1 MRRSTYRLAAV
12 LALGATLATRLL
24 WLRQTSPPPIG
35 PVDAEGFHLLAMNML
50 AGRGFAIGWTPPF
63 CATAIRPPLYPAFLM
78 LTYRGLGASPAH
90 AVLMQVLLAVVT
102 TALVIRLGRE
112 VGGAR
117 VGVLAGW
124 LYILNG
130 TTQRYIG
137 YLLAEALLLP
147 LMTAALWASV
157 RSLRR
162 PGLRQNLL
170 AGALW
175 GLTLLTKPNV
185 QYLALFIGGLISIRL
200 IVASRPAVAQPNLR
214 YLFSFTSRSRRNAL
228 ELKEERRLMQYT
240 PGNKPKSALHLTSL
254 NGYNLR
260 HTPYA
265 IRLLPFWLALLLVLC
280 PWLARNRI
288 VMGRWMLSD
297 AFEENLARVSA
308 VATLAEVAQVEA
320 APWTPTWEF
329 IYDMLELHAAI
340 RYDWDAAQADSGA
353 NETCEART
361 ERHRQLAALAREVLA
376 QHPRAWIAA
385 HLRGVGRSLLDL
397 GHRHW
402 YQTLFGRAW
411 ETTGVVPDIWA
422 RMGWSLAR
430 GAFGDAIAVL
440 VRERIVR
447 PPWPAA
453 LLWWAL
459 LGGRFLVWAL
469 SLRGLSRLRST
480 PSVAL
485 LLGIT
490 VVYLVVLPGPIAYDR
505 FYVPAIPAVVVLMAQ
520 KSPVRLQKPDRAA

>member
-1 MRRSTYRLAAV
+1 MRRSAYRIATV
-12 LALGATLATRLL
+12 LALGATVATRLL
-24 WLRQTSPPPIG
+24 WLRQTAPPPIG

-78 LTYRGLGASPAH
+78 LNYLALGAFPAR
-90 AVLMQVLLAVVT
+90 AVLIQVLLAVVT

-124 LYILNG
+124 LYVLNG

-137 YLLAEALLLP
+137 YLLAENLMLP
-147 LMTAALWASV
+147 LMTAALWTSA
-157 RSLRR
+157 RSLKR
-162 PGLRQNLL
+162 PGIRNNLL

-185 QYLALFIGGLISIRL
+185 QYLALFVGGLITIRL
-200 IVASRPAVAQPNLR
+200 VISRRSAVARPNLR
-214 YLFSFTSRSRRNAL
+214 IT
-228 ELKEERRLMQYT
+228 K
-240 PGNKPKSALHLTSL
+240 
-254 NGYNLR
+254 
-260 HTPYA
+260 YA
-265 IRLLPFWLALLLVLC
+265 IRVLPFWLALLLVLC

-288 VMGRWMLSD
+288 VMGRWMLTD

-320 APWTPTWEF
+320 TPWTPTWEF

-340 RYDWDAAQADSGA
+340 RYDWDVAEADSGD
-353 NETCEART
+353 NERCAART
-361 ERHRQLAALAREVLA
+361 ERHQQLAALARETLA
-376 QHPRAWIAA
+376 QHPRAWITA
-385 HLRGVGRSLLDL
+385 HLRGVRRSLLDV

-402 YQTLFGRAW
+402 HRTLFSRAW

-422 RMGWSLAR
+422 RMGWSLER
-430 GAFGDAIAVL
+430 GAFGDALTAL
-440 VRERIVR
+440 VQERIVR

-453 LLWWAL
+453 LLWGAL
-459 LGGRFLVWAL
+459 LSGRILVWAL
-469 SLRGLSRLRST
+469 SLRGLARLRSR
-480 PSVAL
+480 PSLAL

-490 VVYLVVLPGPIAYDR
+490 IIYIVILPGPIAYDR
-505 FYVPAIPAVVVLMAQ
+505 FYLPAIPAVVVLMAQ
-520 KSPVRLQKPDRAA
+520 KKS

>member
-1 MRRSTYRLAAV
+1 MRRLTYRIAAV
-12 LALGATLATRLL
+12 LALGATLATRVL
-24 WLRQTSPPPIG
+24 WLHQTTPPPIG

-50 AGRGFAIGWTPPF
+50 TGRGFAIGWTPPF

-78 LTYRGLGASPAH
+78 FTYRVLGVSPAR
-90 AVLMQVLLAVVT
+90 AVLMQVLLAVTT

-117 VGVLAGW
+117 AGVLAGW
-124 LYILNG
+124 LYVLNG
-130 TTQRYIG
+130 TTQRYLG
-137 YLLAEALLLP
+137 YLLAENLFLP

-157 RSLRR
+157 CSLKR
-162 PGLRQNLL
+162 PTPRQNFL

-200 IVASRPAVAQPNLR
+200 IVTRRFTVIGRLAEPPPRFLR
-214 YLFSFTSRSRRNAL
+214 NT
-228 ELKEERRLMQYT
+228 Q
-240 PGNKPKSALHLTSL
+240 
-254 NGYNLR
+254 
-260 HTPYA
+260 YA
-265 IRLLPFWLALLLVLC
+265 IHLFPFWLALLLVLC

-320 APWTPTWEF
+320 APWTPTWEY
-329 IYDMLELHAAI
+329 IYDMLELRAAI
-340 RYDWDAAQADSGA
+340 RYDWDIAQADSGET
-353 NETCEART
+353 ETCEART

-376 QHPRAWIAA
+376 HHPRAWIMA
-385 HLRGVGRSLLDL
+385 HLRGVGRSLLDV

-402 YQTLFGRAW
+402 YRTLFGRAW
-411 ETTGVVPDIWA
+411 ATTGVVPDIWA
-422 RMGWSLAR
+422 RMGWSLER
-430 GAFGDAIAVL
+430 GAFGDAIAAL

-459 LGGRFLVWAL
+459 LSGRLLVWTL
-469 SLRGLSRLRST
+469 SLRGLVRLRSA

-490 VVYLVVLPGPIAYDR
+490 VAYVVVLPGPIAYDR

-520 KSPVRLQKPDRAA
+520 KKP

>member
-1 MRRSTYRLAAV
+1 MRCSTYRIAAL

-63 CATAIRPPLYPAFLM
+63 CATAIRPPLYPLFLM
-78 LTYRGLGASPAH
+78 LVYLVLGASPAH
-90 AVLMQVLLAVVT
+90 AVLMQVLLSVIT

-117 VGVLAGW
+117 AGVLAGW
-124 LYILNG
+124 LYVLNG
-130 TTQRYIG
+130 TTQRYLG
-137 YLLAEALLLP
+137 YLLAENLLLP

-162 PGLRQNLL
+162 PGRRPNFL

-175 GLTLLTKPNV
+175 GLALLTKPNV
-185 QYLALFIGGLISIRL
+185 QYLAVLIGGLISIR
-200 IVASRPAVAQPNLR
+200 IVVTRRSAVARPNLR
-214 YLFSFTSRSRRNAL
+214 IT
-228 ELKEERRLMQYT
+228 K
-240 PGNKPKSALHLTSL
+240 
-254 NGYNLR
+254 
-260 HTPYA
+260 YA
-265 IRLLPFWLALLLVLC
+265 IRVLPFWLALLLVLC
-280 PWLARNRI
+280 PWLARNRL

-308 VATLAEVAQVEA
+308 VATLAEVAQVTA

-340 RYDWDAAQADSGA
+340 RYDWDVAETAGGD
-353 NETCEART
+353 NEGCEART
-361 ERHRQLAALAREVLA
+361 ARHQQLAALAQEVLA
-376 QHPRAWIAA
+376 QHPRAWITA
-385 HLRGVGRSLLDL
+385 HLRGVGRSLLDV

-402 YQTLFGRAW
+402 YRTLCGRAW
-411 ETTGVVPDIWA
+411 ATTGAVPDIWA
-422 RMGWSLAR
+422 RMGWSLER
-430 GAFGDAIAVL
+430 GAFGDAIMAL

-459 LGGRFLVWAL
+459 LSGRLLVWAL
-469 SLRGLSRLRST
+469 SLRGLARLRST
-480 PSVAL
+480 PNIAL
-485 LLGIT
+485 LLGMT
-490 VVYLVVLPGPIAYDR
+490 VAYVIALPGPIAYDR
-505 FYVPAIPAVVVLMAQ
+505 FYMPAIPAVVVLMAQ
-520 KSPVRLQKPDRAA
+520 KKT